1 MYLGGG
7 RLLGVQGRSPWS
19 GVQGAKPPENFGN
32 LKANGVAESDSS
44 NEICCIYWFKIVFEI
59 VFTGSKLGMF
69 GHVRACP
76 GMFGHAQTCPI
87 FTTLIYKNLRKVTY
101 SSTLD
106 IYSLTPPRY
115 TYIHSTIK

>member
-69 GHVRACP
+69 GHVRACSGMP
-76 GMFGHAQTCPI
+76 GHVRACPNMPNFHHTDLQESSEGHVFQHTGYIFSCP
-87 FTTLIYKNLRKVTY
+87 
-101 SSTLD
+101 
-106 IYSLTPPRY
+106 PPLPL
-115 TYIHSTIK
+115 HS